1 MDGAGESKGGKAQ
14 QPDESVDPSDLA
26 EEDIAEPNVQSM
38 SLILHSA
45 QIYMLL
51 CYIHL

>member
-26 EEDIAEPNVQSM
+26 EEDSAEPNVRLM
-38 SLILHSA
+38 SLTICPA
-45 QIYMLL
+45 QIYILL
-51 CYIHL
+51 HYIHH